1 MDEKRHRILVT
12 YSSGYG
18 ATKEVGEEIARVVSR
33 EKPVDVELV
42 SIDKVESVEDYHTII
57 VGTSIRADT
66 ILANTKD
73 FFAANRDILSE
84 RNVAFFMVCLTASTE
99 EGKLRAMR
107 DYLPQITE
115 SFPTIKL
122 VSTNAFGGKIDY
134 DKMNPVMQSL
144 AKRVVEEKT
153 GEPSNGSFD
162 ARNWQHIKNWAID
175 LARLL

>member
-1 MDEKRHRILVT
+1 MEEKRKILVT

-18 ATKEVGEEIARVVSR
+18 ATREVGEEIARVVRR
-33 EKPVDVELV
+33 EKPLDVDLV
-42 SIDKVESVEDYHTII
+42 SIDKVESVELYHSVII
-57 VGTSIRADT
+57 GTSIRADT

-73 FFAANRDILSE
+73 FFAANKEILSE

-99 EGKLRAMR
+99 EGKLQVMQ
-107 DYLPQITE
+107 DYLPQITD
-115 SFPTIKL
+115 SFPLVKL
-122 VSTNAFGGKIDY
+122 ISTNAFGGKIDY
-134 DKMNPVMQSL
+134 GKMNPVMQNL

-162 ARNWQHIKNWAID
+162 ARNWQHIKDWAID